1 LATAFNWAPLRAVP
15 DVMAGNGG
23 HETTGAALFTVR
35 STVAVALVKA
45 FVSAGVKTADRLR
58 TPAFKIVPVAVV

>member
-1 LATAFNWAPLRAVP
+1 
-15 DVMAGNGG
+15 MAGNGG

-45 FVSAGVKTADRLR
+45 FVSAGAKTADRLR
-58 TPAFKIVPVAVV
+58 TPAFKIVPVAVA